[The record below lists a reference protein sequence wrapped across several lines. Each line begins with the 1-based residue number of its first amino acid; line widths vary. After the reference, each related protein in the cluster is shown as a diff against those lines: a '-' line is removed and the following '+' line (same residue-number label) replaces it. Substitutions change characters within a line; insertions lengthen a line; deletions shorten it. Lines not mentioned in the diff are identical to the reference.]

1 MDMNKDA
8 LIRKLKQNQI
18 PLYIIVVVAYM
29 LIAFSRGAPA
39 IMGPELI
46 KDLQLTASQW
56 GLVGLAFFWA
66 YAIGNA
72 PSGAVVDIVGP
83 RKTLLACLLLL
94 VIGCY
99 VFSAAHSLTMVIVGR
114 MIVAVG
120 TAGLMIAG
128 IKLISSWFTVKQFPL
143 YYGGY
148 LGFGGLGSFFATA
161 PLQLLMN
168 DFGWRTSFVIIAAGT
183 LAMTVVAYFFVK
195 DRPADIGL
203 PTPDE
208 LAGEEVAKEKEADA
222 PTMGWMEATK
232 KLLAMPRL
240 WIIGLFFLG
249 TNSTGQVIASMWGG
263 ILLANV
269 YGFDKGTISG
279 ILTVSAFGLVAGSLV
294 AGGIC
299 KRISS
304 TGVMVAT
311 GVLFLV
317 TWLYMLL
324 NLRNLSVLELQV
336 IYSIIGF
343 VQMFAVVGG
352 MSCVRELVSGEMVG
366 TAIGGV
372 NTFSWIFG
380 AGVFNQIWGLIIDSV
395 AKGRTPYPVEA
406 FTTAMWV
413 QTGILVIT
421 LVCAATM
428 WKLMRKPKVD
438 RLNANA

>member
-1 MDMNKDA
+1 MDLNKEA
-8 LIRKLKQNQI
+8 MIRKLKQNQF
-18 PLYIIVVVAYM
+18 PLYVIVVLAYM

-39 IMGPELI
+39 IMGPDLI
-46 KDLQLTASQW
+46 KDLQLTAAQW
-56 GLVGLAFFWA
+56 GLVGLAFFWT

-72 PSGAVVDIVGP
+72 PSGAIADIVGP
-83 RKTLLACLLLL
+83 RKTVLACLLLL
-94 VIGCY
+94 AGGCY
-99 VFSAAHSLTMVIVGR
+99 IFSAAQSLTMVIVGR
-114 MIVAVG
+114 MVVAVG

-148 LGFGGLGSFFATA
+148 LGLGGLGSVFATA

-168 DFGWRTSFVIIAAGT
+168 SYGWRTSFVIIAAGT
-183 LAMTVVAYFFVK
+183 LAMMVVAHFFVK

-208 LAGEEVAKEKEADA
+208 LAGEEAPQEKKTDA
-222 PTMGWMEATK
+222 PTIGWMAATRQ
-232 KLLAMPRL
+232 LLAMPRL
-240 WIIGLFFLG
+240 WIIGLYFLG
-249 TNSTGQVIASMWGG
+249 SNSTGQVIASMWGG

-269 YGFDKGTISG
+269 YGFDKATISS
-279 ILTVSAFGLVAGSLV
+279 ILTISAFGLVAGSLV
-294 AGGIC
+294 AGWIC
-299 KRISS
+299 KRIGS
-304 TGVMVAT
+304 TGVMLST

-324 NLRNLSVLELQV
+324 NLRSLSVLELQV

-343 VQMFAVVGG
+343 VQMYAVVGG
-352 MSCVRELVSGEMVG
+352 MSCVRELISGDMVG

-380 AGVFNQIWGLIIDSV
+380 AGLFNQIWGLIIDAV

-406 FTTAMWV
+406 FTAAMWV

-428 WKLMRKPKVD
+428 WKLMRKPKVTMP
-438 RLNANA
+438 NANA